1 MSNFRQL
8 EVVGRGSET
17 QLQVSENFSS
27 LYVRYHSYKDTIYAV
42 ILLLLSN
49 KDIYRLSVH

>member
-27 LYVRYHSYKDTIYAV
+27 LYVRYHGYKDTIYAV